1 MGRDVSETGYKDT
14 TKKRE
19 MQIFEGLK
27 VQKNAKYRKL
37 DDTKTQKMRK
47 NACALAYVE
56 KILYLCT
63 QFVQLTML
71 QSK

>member
-1 MGRDVSETGYKDT
+1 
-14 TKKRE
+14 
-19 MQIFEGLK
+19 MQIFGGLK
-27 VQKNAKYRKL
+27 VQKNAQYRKFDDTKTQNL
-37 DDTKTQKMRK
+37 MIQNTKNDDTKTQKMRK

-71 QSK
+71 PSK

>member
-1 MGRDVSETGYKDT
+1 
-14 TKKRE
+14 
-19 MQIFEGLK
+19 MQIFGGLK
-27 VQKNAKYRKL
+27 VQKMQNTENLMIQNTKF

-63 QFVQLTML
+63 QFVRIAM
-71 QSK
+71 